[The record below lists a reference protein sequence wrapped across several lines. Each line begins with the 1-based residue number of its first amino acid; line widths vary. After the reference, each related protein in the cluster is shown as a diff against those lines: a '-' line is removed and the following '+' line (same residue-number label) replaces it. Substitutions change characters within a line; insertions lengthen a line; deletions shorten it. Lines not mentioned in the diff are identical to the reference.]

1 VSAWYAV
8 AALTISFTTLIV
20 IRTWF
25 VNDARATL
33 IEYELRFPRQLA
45 VEAVQRFLAGW
56 SGSLPPAWK
65 RWAIGVPP
73 LIIETRARPNAIK
86 HYLLVPKRWA
96 PLVESL
102 LGAHLPSVRYVKQP
116 IAPLKLTNATE
127 YRSNTSQRALAVD
140 AAAISVGLLSSMQ
153 PLFKNEQVVIQYV
166 LAPHAPVQPPRTQ
179 GGNGNAWWVS
189 DPTYVDSSEAATA
202 LRKKQAAALL
212 LGVGRIG
219 VRTTG
224 PDRAHGLLRRVE
236 AAWHGTRAPGVHLQR
251 RWLLKRSVAA
261 RLNTRAIPAFAWPG
275 GAINVEEAAG
285 LIGWPIEIDQLPGLT
300 LGGCRLLPVP
310 AAVPRDGAVLGIGTF
325 PSTRRPVALNTEARL
340 HHGLVV
346 GPTGSGKTVCL
357 SRLALA
363 DLTRPGQ
370 ALVVID
376 PKDGGLVDRI
386 AAAMPES
393 RVADTIIF
401 DPTDTRPVGF
411 DPLACTPD
419 TRELVVD
426 QNDSIMAAVWK
437 NNWGPRSSD
446 LNRHALLTLT
456 LVPGMT
462 LVEAPRLLTD
472 AAFRRAVLARVDD
485 PSVLGF
491 WHWFDNLSTAE
502 QTAMVAAPV
511 NKLRSF
517 TSRAAVRHEIGHP
530 KPAIDFGRI
539 INQGGVLLVRLSAGL
554 LGDETAS
561 LLSALIATQLWQA
574 ITARAALAPSER
586 RPAMVI
592 IDEVQS
598 VLRLPVNT
606 IENMLTQ
613 ARGYGVG
620 AILAHQH
627 LGQLSTDVREAAMA
641 NTRSKVV
648 FACSQRDAT
657 TFAREFGGSLTAD
670 DLRDIE
676 AYEAVTTVFANGR
689 TQPATTIAML
699 PPAEPLRDAEVVRAA
714 SRNRFGTDRE
724 IVEAA
729 IRERQTIGNKTGSIG
744 RKPRGSA

>member
-1 VSAWYAV
+1 VSAWSAV
-8 AALTISFTTLIV
+8 VALALAFVALAAVRL
-20 IRTWF
+20 WF
-25 VNDARATL
+25 VNEAQTTL
-33 IEYELRFPRQLA
+33 VEYELRFPRQSA
-45 VEAVQRFLAGW
+45 AEAVQRFLAGW
-56 SGSLPPAWK
+56 SGSLPPVWK

-73 LIIETRARPNAIK
+73 LIIETRAKANAIQ

-102 LGAHLPSVRYVKQP
+102 LGAHLPNVRYAKRG
-116 IAPLKLTNATE
+116 ASPLRLNSAAE

-140 AAAISVGLLSSMQ
+140 AAAISVGLLSSLQ
-153 PLFKNEQVVIQYV
+153 PLVHGEGVLVQYV

-179 GGNGNAWWVS
+179 GGNGKAWWVS

-202 LRKKQAAALL
+202 LRKKQSAPLL

-219 VRTTG
+219 VRTAT
-224 PDRAHGLLRRVE
+224 PERAQGLLRRVE

-251 RWLLKRSVAA
+251 RWITKRAAAA
-261 RLNTRAIPAFAWPG
+261 RLNRRVIPAFAWPG

-285 LIGWPIEIDQLPGLT
+285 LIGWPIDIEQLPGLT

-310 AAVPRDGAVLGIGTF
+310 AAVARDGAILGVGTF
-325 PSTRRPVALNTEARL
+325 PSTQRPVALDIDARQ
-340 HHGLVV
+340 HHVLIT

-363 DLTRPGQ
+363 DLPRPGQ
-370 ALVVID
+370 ALVVFD

-393 RVADTIIF
+393 RLADTIIF
-401 DPTDTRPVGF
+401 DPTDARPVGF
-411 DPLACTPD
+411 NPLACTPD

-426 QNDSIMAAVWK
+426 QVDSIMAAVWK
-437 NNWGPRSSD
+437 SNWGPRSSD

-472 AAFRRAVLARVDD
+472 SAFRRSVLARVSD
-485 PSVLGF
+485 PEVLGF
-491 WHWFDNLSTAE
+491 WHWFDNLSSAE
-502 QTAMVAAPV
+502 QAAMTAAPT
-511 NKLRSF
+511 NKLRSL
-517 TSRAAVRHEIGHP
+517 TGRAAIRHEIGHP
-530 KPAIDFGRI
+530 KPAIDFDRI
-539 INQGGVLLVRLSAGL
+539 INEGGVLLVRLSAGL
-554 LGDETAS
+554 LGDSTAS

-574 ITARAALAPSER
+574 IAARAALPTSQR

-620 AILAHQH
+620 VTLAHQH
-627 LGQLSTDVREAAMA
+627 LQQLSTDVREAAMA

-657 TFAREFGGSLTAD
+657 TFAREFGSSLTAD

-676 AYEAVTTVFANGR
+676 AYEAVTTVFAKGR
-689 TQPATTIAML
+689 TQPPTTIAML
-699 PPAEPLRDAEVVRAA
+699 PPAEPLRDPEVVRAA
-714 SRNRFGTDRE
+714 SRHRFGTNRDE
-724 IVEAA
+724 VEAA
-729 IRERQTIGNKTGSIG
+729 IRERQNIATSTGSVG